1 MTDDI
6 WNDDGA
12 WIILMLF
19 CALFGKDWPGEEE
32 TAQRLD

>member
-12 WIILMLF
+12 WI
-19 CALFGKDWPGEEE
+19 ALLVFFLVFGDELNSEEE
-32 TAQRLD
+32 TAQRLG